1 MVSSVLYPGD
11 AAAFITQFRYS
22 GGGGRWR
29 GWVKNQSYSIKTLN
43 DFLLQFFLC
52 VFLKRLTST
61 SQLLFFL
68 GRRFLLYMLRS
79 LQYYTMNLCPLSE
92 VSEFNRDSNY
102 LSCLLF
108 YCIREPPG
116 SPDLGLKGFIILF
129 LRYYSGICRHSG
141 EAPGRDSNPGRAVYK
156 GTPT

>member
-1 MVSSVLYPGD
+1 MVSSVHPGD

-22 GGGGRWR
+22 GGGGGWR

-52 VFLKRLTST
+52 AFLKRLTST

-79 LQYYTMNLCPLSE
+79 FQYHTMNLCPPGFLAVFCSISE
-92 VSEFNRDSNY
+92 QPTFFLQPTGITGSIG
-102 LSCLLF
+102 F
-108 YCIREPPG
+108 YYIIFTVLQCDLPPQWGGPGPRFEPG
-116 SPDLGLKGFIILF
+116 TGGL
-129 LRYYSGICRHSG
+129 
-141 EAPGRDSNPGRAVYK
+141 
-156 GTPT
+156 